1 MEVASK
7 YTRMFVSD
15 SLTNEKYNELLT
27 YAVHLRDMRNEVSAH
42 VNAHLLDYVDTPALQ
57 FVTLMR
63 ERYSI
68 SSNFDKHLY
77 RLVIDC
83 YRNKYEA
90 IKKKLEFHTTE
101 LLGFERYKRDCKNG
115 RKGELKNVRYNKVKT
130 LLSMC
135 LTYLARYGNAST
147 VEYIKS
153 QLAEP
158 GLNEK
163 RREFYAG
170 ILSCIEKFTFRR
182 LMTLAIQR
190 RERFLRRYFAKPIEF
205 KSLTFSGR
213 SRKKVILGENKNRG
227 SVIRAFINL
236 SWEGRES
243 LDVPVKYASD
253 YHGRFEEYEKKTND
267 YEYVVTFNQKH
278 RRVSFNLVKDGMRY
292 LPKVTDTDTVVGIDV
307 NVKHNLFTLS
317 DGTSYDYDRGLLKEY
332 CRLCVATD
340 RLKAKDKEYTVGRK
354 RQYRIEAVRRRIL
367 SSERTLIASMCR
379 TLRGKGV
386 RHIVME
392 DLKAFGKTHVKSG
405 DNESLNFNRIVRALH
420 LTDIK
425 NEVDHIARK
434 YDIAVSLVQSEY
446 TSKMCPVCGC
456 IEDENRLTQEDF
468 CCVRCGH
475 KDNADHNAA
484 VNIRNRVLEAVRKD
498 LLKQNDNGS
507 WSPRPL
513 NREKVKARLL
523 KSSAVQDTSVKRCQG
538 H

>member
-15 SLTNEKYNELLT
+15 SLTHEKYNELLT
-27 YAVHLRDMRNEVSAH
+27 YAVYLRDLRNEVSTH
-42 VNAHLLDYVDTPALQ
+42 VNDHLLDYIDTPALQ

-68 SSNFDKHLY
+68 SSNFDNHLY

-83 YRNKYEA
+83 YRNKYEVV
-90 IKKKLEFHTTE
+90 KKKLEFHITE

-115 RKGELKNVRYNKVKT
+115 RKGELKNVRYKKVKIP
-130 LLSMC
+130 LSAC
-135 LTYLARYGNAST
+135 LTYLARYGNGNT
-147 VEYIKS
+147 VGYIES
-153 QLAEP
+153 QLADP
-158 GLNEK
+158 GLDEK
-163 RREFYAG
+163 GREFYEG
-170 ILSCIEKFTFRR
+170 ILNRIEKFTFRR
-182 LMTLAIQR
+182 LMALAMQR

-213 SRKKVILGENKNRG
+213 SRKKVILGVNKNRD
-227 SVIRAFINL
+227 SVIRAFISL
-236 SWEGRES
+236 SWEGRKS
-243 LDVPVKYASD
+243 LDIPVKYASD
-253 YHGRFEEYEKKTND
+253 YHGRFEEYKKNGHD

-278 RRVSFNLVKDGMRY
+278 RKVSINLAKDGKRY
-292 LPKVTDTDTVVGIDV
+292 LPEVTDADTVVGIDV
-307 NVKHNLFTLS
+307 NVKHNLLSLS
-317 DGTSYDYDRGLLKEY
+317 DGTSYDYDRDLLKEY
-332 CRLCVATD
+332 CRLCAETD
-340 RLKAKDKEYTVGRK
+340 RLKEKDKEYTVGRK

-367 SSERTLIASMCR
+367 SSERTLIASMCK
-379 TLRGKGV
+379 TLQGKGV

-405 DNESLNFNRIVRALH
+405 DNESLNFNRIIRALH
-420 LTDIK
+420 LTDMK
-425 NEVDHIARK
+425 NEVEHIARN
-434 YDIAVSLVQSEY
+434 YNIAVSLVQSEY
-446 TSKMCPVCGC
+446 TSKRCPVCGC
-456 IEDENRLTQEDF
+456 IEDENRLTQEEF

-498 LLKQNDNGS
+498 FLKQNDNGS

-513 NREKVKARLL
+513 DREKVKERLL
-523 KSSAVQDTSVKRCQG
+523 KSSAVQGIPLKGCQG

>member
-1 MEVASK
+1 MEVDSK

-15 SLTNEKYNELLT
+15 SLTDEKYNELLT
-27 YAVHLRDMRNEVSAH
+27 HAVFLRDMRNEVSAY

-63 ERYSI
+63 ERYDVG
-68 SSNFDKHLY
+68 SNFDNHLY
-77 RLVIDC
+77 KLVINC
-83 YRNKYEA
+83 YRNKYEVV
-90 IKKKLEFHTTE
+90 KKKLEFHLSE
-101 LLGFERYKRDCKNG
+101 FLGFERYKRDCKNG
-115 RKGELKNVRYNKVKT
+115 RKGELKKVKYKKVKT
-130 LLSMC
+130 PLSTC
-135 LTYLARYGNAST
+135 LTYLARYGGENT
-147 VEYIKS
+147 VEYIES
-153 QLAEP
+153 QLTDP
-158 GLNEK
+158 GLDEK
-163 RREFYAG
+163 RREFYEG
-170 ILSCIEKFTFRR
+170 ILKRIERFTFKR
-182 LMTLAIQR
+182 LMALAMQR

-205 KSLTFSGR
+205 RSLTFSGR
-213 SRKKVILGENKNRG
+213 SRKKVILGENKNRD

-236 SWEGRES
+236 SWEERKS
-243 LDVPVKYASD
+243 LDIPVKYASD
-253 YHGRFEEYEKKTND
+253 YHGGFEEYKKNGHD

-278 RRVSFNLVKDGMRY
+278 RKVSINLVKDGRRY
-292 LPKVTDTDTVVGIDV
+292 LPEVTDADTVVGIDV
-307 NVKHNLFTLS
+307 NVKHDLFSLS
-317 DGTSYDYDRGLLKEY
+317 DGTSYDYDRDLLKEY
-332 CRLCVATD
+332 CRLCAETD
-340 RLKAKDKEYTVGRK
+340 RLKEKDKEYTVGRK

-405 DNESLNFNRIVRALH
+405 DNESLNFNRIIRVLH
-420 LTDIK
+420 LTDMK
-425 NEVDHIARK
+425 NEVEHIARN

-446 TSKMCPVCGC
+446 TSKRCPVCGC
-456 IEDENRLTQEDF
+456 IEDENRLTQEEF

-513 NREKVKARLL
+513 DRAKVKERLL
-523 KSSAVQDTSVKRCQG
+523 KSSAIQGIPLKGCQG